1 MGMANEIEQ
10 LEYAILLIK
19 QDGKDYLDER
29 DIPILET
36 AIETMRKYQ
45 KIKEIIADWK
55 SDGGTFEMS
64 ESYWLR
70 MIKEVL
76 EDGNDTINTGNH

>member
-45 KIKEIIADWK
+45 TIKEIIADWK
-55 SDGGTFEMS
+55 SDGGAFEMS
-64 ESYWLR
+64 ELYWLGL
-70 MIKEVL
+70 ISEEV
-76 EDGNDTINTGNH
+76 EGGDNN

>member
-19 QDGKDYLDER
+19 QNGKDYLDER

-36 AIETMRKYQ
+36 AIATMRKYQ
-45 KIKEIIADWK
+45 QIQKIIEYPDLQEDVLKFKAIC
-55 SDGGTFEMS
+55 
-64 ESYWLR
+64 
-70 MIKEVL
+70 EVVK
-76 EDGNDTINTGNH
+76 DGNDS

>member
-19 QDGKDYLDER
+19 QNGKDYLDER

-36 AIETMRKYQ
+36 AIDTMRKYQ
-45 KIKEIIADWK
+45 KIEAIVNSPVFIQEDVIRYKMICEILG
-55 SDGGTFEMS
+55 SP
-64 ESYWLR
+64 R
-70 MIKEVL
+70 P
-76 EDGNDTINTGNH
+76 